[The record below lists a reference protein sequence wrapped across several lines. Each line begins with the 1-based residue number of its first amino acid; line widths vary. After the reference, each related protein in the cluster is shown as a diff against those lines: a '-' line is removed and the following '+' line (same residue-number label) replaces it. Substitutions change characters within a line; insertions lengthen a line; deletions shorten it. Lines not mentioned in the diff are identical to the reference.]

1 MVRAGIRLRH
11 TMVAALA
18 LALALT
24 GCTDRGTTTVVPGAA
39 QPGQVQTVYVAT
51 TRQTNDSGWF
61 GPGRSASTSY
71 AQLHVAVPKQRQIGQ
86 LRAGFARVNPKRQ
99 FAITARNTLKHR
111 QQFLAS
117 LAADLAKLPT
127 QQRDITLYIH
137 GYNNSCLEGTYRT
150 AQLAHD
156 FALPGLAVHY
166 AWPSAASPLGYTYDR
181 DSVLFARDGL
191 EQLLRDLRKTGA
203 QRVVVVAHSMGA
215 MLTIE
220 TLRQIEIA
228 NSGWSKRHLDGV
240 ILIAPG
246 LDIEVFQ
253 SQMARFNSLPAPFAI
268 FVSSRDRALQLS
280 ARINGSAVRLG
291 SLEAVEKLGQYP
303 VTIIDVSAFSSL
315 SDGGH
320 FTVGSSPVLI
330 ELLGRS
336 QELNRTFETDRAG
349 RAGLLPGTVITVQK
363 ATQLILSPHLAS
375 TAN

>member
-1 MVRAGIRLRH
+1 MVRVGFSLRH
-11 TMVAALA
+11 SVLGALA
-18 LALALT
+18 LACALA

-51 TRQTNDSGWF
+51 TRQANESGWF
-61 GPGRSASTSY
+61 GPGRSSDTSY
-71 AQLHVAVPKQRQIGQ
+71 AQLQVAVPKQRQLGQ
-86 LRAGFARVNPKRQ
+86 LRAGFARVNPNRQ
-99 FAITARNTLKHR
+99 FAVTARSTLDNR
-111 QQFLAS
+111 QHFLAR
-117 LAADLAKLPT
+117 LTADLAQLPSR
-127 QQRDITLYIH
+127 QRDITLYIH
-137 GYNNSCLEGTYRT
+137 GYNNSYLEGAYRT

-191 EQLLRDLRKTGA
+191 EQLLRDLHKTGA
-203 QRVVVVAHSMGA
+203 KRVVVVAHSMGA

-228 NSGWSKRHLDGV
+228 NSGWSRRHLDGV
-240 ILIAPG
+240 VLIAPD

-253 SQMARFNSLPAPFAI
+253 SQMARFHSLPAPFAI

-280 ARINGSAVRLG
+280 ARINGSSVRLG
-291 SLEAVEKLGQYP
+291 SLEAVEKLAEYP

-336 QELNRTFETDRAG
+336 QELNRAFETDRAG

>member
-1 MVRAGIRLRH
+1 
-11 TMVAALA
+11 
-18 LALALT
+18 
-24 GCTDRGTTTVVPGAA
+24 
-39 QPGQVQTVYVAT
+39 
-51 TRQTNDSGWF
+51 
-61 GPGRSASTSY
+61 
-71 AQLHVAVPKQRQIGQ
+71 
-86 LRAGFARVNPKRQ
+86 
-99 FAITARNTLKHR
+99 
-111 QQFLAS
+111 
-117 LAADLAKLPT
+117 
-127 QQRDITLYIH
+127 
-137 GYNNSCLEGTYRT
+137 
-150 AQLAHD
+150 
-156 FALPGLAVHY
+156 
-166 AWPSAASPLGYTYDR
+166 
-181 DSVLFARDGL
+181 
-191 EQLLRDLRKTGA
+191 
-203 QRVVVVAHSMGA
+203 
-215 MLTIE
+215 
-220 TLRQIEIA
+220 
-228 NSGWSKRHLDGV
+228 LDGV
-240 ILIAPG
+240 ILIAPD